1 DYIADL
7 GGRRSASGLEALYA
21 RSRVVLAARLSGL
34 HPIDQ
39 AVMEPR
45 ETARFEAHASAGRDL
60 GYRGKI
66 CIHPSQVAA
75 AHHVFTPSASEVG
88 RARAVLDAIAAAGAA
103 GGAGGGGGGVMLLGL
118 MIDPAAD
125 PAGTPA
131 QARTAE
137 QLGFD
142 FVACGEHVFFHGPV
156 SNAFVGLSAAAAV
169 TDRGRLV
176 SALTVLPLYPAALVA
191 KMAASL
197 DRLSGGRFTLG
208 VGVGGEYPA
217 EFAACG
223 APVQRRGA
231 KADESLTVLRSLLG
245 GQAVTLNGE
254 FAQLD
259 GLTLQP
265 PPVQQP
271 LPIWVGGRAAAA
283 QRRAGRFGDAWLPYM
298 VTPQMLAR
306 GLESVRGFA
315 ASCGRPAGAVSGA
328 VFL

>member
-1 DYIADL
+1 
-7 GGRRSASGLEALYA
+7 
-21 RSRVVLAARLSGL
+21 
-34 HPIDQ
+34 
-39 AVMEPR
+39 
-45 ETARFEAHASAGRDL
+45 
-60 GYRGKI
+60 
-66 CIHPSQVAA
+66 
-75 AHHVFTPSASEVG
+75 
-88 RARAVLDAIAAAGAA
+88 
-103 GGAGGGGGGVMLLGL
+103 MLLGL

-169 TDRGRLV
+169 TDRVRLV

-315 ASCGRPAGAVSGA
+315 ASCGRPAGGVSGA
-328 VFL
+328 VFLWGSVSARADVARRQAIDTVSQIYQQDFTPLADKYLLTGDPAAVAARLTGYADAGAASVVFAPACAPAERAGVVRLFAEEVLPQLRTDPG